1 MLGETDPR
9 QASLVAYETVVDDP
23 AGTLGPVMEHLRLP
37 RPPDLLTR
45 SSRPS
50 ATTHKASVVRVA
62 GDPVT
67 GWVDRLDPADR
78 AAVLAVVRDAGI
90 AGYGADPRPDL
101 EALAALH
108 AQPAMGPGA

>member
-1 MLGETDPR
+1 
-9 QASLVAYETVVDDP
+9 VVDDP

-50 ATTHKASVVRVA
+50 ATTHKTSVVRAA

-67 GWVDRLDPADR
+67 GWVDRLDLADR

-108 AQPAMGPGA
+108 AQPVIGP